1 MEHQRT
7 KTVTTI
13 VTLEVLPF
21 VGSNT
26 MLLLDLRVPK
36 RVFVSILL
44 KNLVFQLLKLVENA
58 KRYVEAPQPRH
69 LHLHLH
75 LHKGILEYK
84 FLFRLSSR

>member
-1 MEHQRT
+1 M
-7 KTVTTI
+7 TTI

-26 MLLLDLRVPK
+26 MLLLDLREPK

-58 KRYVEAPQPRH
+58 KRYVEAPQPQPQLR
-69 LHLHLH
+69 HLHLH
-75 LHKGILEYK
+75 LHKGILEYM

>member
-1 MEHQRT
+1 M
-7 KTVTTI
+7 TTI
-13 VTLEVLPF
+13 VTLEVHLF
-21 VGSNT
+21 VESNT
-26 MLLLDLRVPK
+26 MLLLGLREPK

-75 LHKGILEYK
+75 KGILEYK

>member
-1 MEHQRT
+1 MTEQQRT

-13 VTLEVLPF
+13 VILEVHPF

-26 MLLLDLRVPK
+26 MLLLDLREPK

-58 KRYVEAPQPRH
+58 KRYVVEVL
-69 LHLHLH
+69 LHLHQH
-75 LHKGILEYK
+75 PM
-84 FLFRLSSR
+84 